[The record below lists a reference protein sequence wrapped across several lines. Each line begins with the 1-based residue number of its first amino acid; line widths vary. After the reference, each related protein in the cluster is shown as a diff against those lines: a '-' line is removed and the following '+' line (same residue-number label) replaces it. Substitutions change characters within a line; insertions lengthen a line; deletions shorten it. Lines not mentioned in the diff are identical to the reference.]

1 MKLMFVE
8 ARYKTLISIEKHVLK
23 LPKRIGL
30 VTTVQ
35 FIGQLKKIQS
45 ALEKQ
50 DKMVFL
56 GTGKHT
62 VYQGQVLGCDVDA
75 AVSVEKNVDAF
86 LYIGSGLF
94 HPTAISLKTKK
105 DVFTFNPLTEKFG
118 MVDRKEAEKI
128 NKKRKGALI
137 KFLSSK
143 EIGIIVTTK
152 PGQEQLKK
160 AIELKKRFKDKN
172 FYFLIFDTIDFG
184 QLENF
189 PFIECFVNTA
199 CPRIALDD
207 SIQLNKAIINLEDIT
222 KIAVRRYC

>member
-1 MKLMFVE
+1 MKLMFIE
-8 ARYKTLISIEKHVLK
+8 ARYKNLISIEKHVLK
-23 LPKRIGL
+23 LPKSIGL

-35 FIGQLKKIQS
+35 FIGQVKKVKSQ
-45 ALEKQ
+45 LEKEG
-50 DKMVFL
+50 KKVFL
-56 GTGKHT
+56 GKGKHT
-62 VYQGQVLGCDVDA
+62 RYKGQILGCDVRA
-75 AVSVEKNVDAF
+75 AVSVEKKVDAF

-94 HPTAISLKTKK
+94 HPVAISLKTKK
-105 DVFTFNPLTEKFG
+105 HVFTFNPLTKKFG
-118 MVDRKEAEKI
+118 KVDIKKADRI
-128 NKKRKGALI
+128 NKRKKGALI

-143 EIGIIVTTK
+143 EIGVIVTTK

-160 AIELKKRFKDKN
+160 AFELKNKFKHKN

-207 SIQLNKAIINLEDIT
+207 SIKINKAIINLEDI
-222 KIAVRRYC
+222 KN

>member
-8 ARYKTLISIEKHVLK
+8 ARCKKPVFIGKHVLK
-23 LPKRIGL
+23 LPEKIGL

-35 FIGQLKKIQS
+35 FIGQIKKIKS
-45 ALEKQ
+45 MLEKEG
-50 DKMVFL
+50 KKVFL
-56 GTGKHT
+56 GKGRHT
-62 VYQGQVLGCDVDA
+62 KYNGQVLGCDVQSA
-75 AVSVEKNVDAF
+75 ISVSNKVDAF

-94 HPTAISLKTKK
+94 HPIAVSLKTKK
-105 DVFTFNPLTEKFG
+105 DVFSFNPLTNKFNK
-118 MVDRKEAEKI
+118 VDRKEAEKI
-128 NKKRKGALI
+128 NKRKKGALI

-143 EIGIIVTTK
+143 EIGVIVTTK

-160 AIELKKRFKDKN
+160 AFELKSKFKDKN
-172 FYFLIFDTIDFG
+172 FYFLIFNTIDFN

-207 SIQLNKAIINLEDIT
+207 SIKLTKSIINLEDI
-222 KIAVRRYC
+222 

>member
-8 ARYKTLISIEKHVLK
+8 ARYKKPVLIGKHVLK
-23 LPKRIGL
+23 LPPKVGL

-35 FIGQLKKIQS
+35 FIGQIKEVKSQ
-45 ALEKQ
+45 LEKEG
-50 DKMVFL
+50 KKVFL
-56 GTGKHT
+56 GRGKHT
-62 VYQGQVLGCDVDA
+62 VYQGQVLGCDVNSA
-75 AVSVEKNVDAF
+75 LSISNKVDAF

-94 HPTAISLKTKK
+94 HPIAISLKTKK
-105 DVFTFNPLTEKFG
+105 DVFTFNPLTNKFSK
-118 MVDRKEAEKI
+118 VDKKEAEKI
-128 NKKRKGALI
+128 NKKKKGALI

-143 EIGIIVTTK
+143 EIGVIVTTK

-160 AIELKKRFKDKN
+160 AFELKNKFKDKN
-172 FYFLIFDTIDFG
+172 FYFLTFNTINFN

-207 SIQLNKAIINLEDIT
+207 SVNISKSIINLKDIT
-222 KIAVRRYC
+222 

>member
-8 ARYKTLISIEKHVLK
+8 ARYKKPVLIGKHVLK
-23 LPKRIGL
+23 LPPKVGL

-35 FIGQLKKIQS
+35 FIGQIKEVKSQ
-45 ALEKQ
+45 LEKEG
-50 DKMVFL
+50 KKVFL
-56 GTGKHT
+56 GRGKHT
-62 VYQGQVLGCDVDA
+62 VYQGQVLGCDVNSA
-75 AVSVEKNVDAF
+75 LSISNKVDAF

-94 HPTAISLKTKK
+94 HPIAISLKTKK
-105 DVFTFNPLTEKFG
+105 DVFTFNPLTNKFSK
-118 MVDRKEAEKI
+118 VDKKEAEKI
-128 NKKRKGALI
+128 NKKKKGALI

-143 EIGIIVTTK
+143 EIGVIVTTK

-160 AIELKKRFKDKN
+160 AFELKNKFKDKN
-172 FYFLIFDTIDFG
+172 FYFLIFNTINFN

-207 SIQLNKAIINLEDIT
+207 SVNISKSIINLKDIT
-222 KIAVRRYC
+222 

>member
-8 ARYKTLISIEKHVLK
+8 ARCKKPVFIGKHVLK
-23 LPKRIGL
+23 LPEKIGL

-35 FIGQLKKIQS
+35 FIGQVKEVKSQ
-45 ALEKQ
+45 LEKEG
-50 DKMVFL
+50 KKVFF
-56 GTGKHT
+56 GKGKHT
-62 VYQGQVLGCDVDA
+62 AYQGQVLGCDVDT

-94 HPTAISLKTKK
+94 HPIAISLKTKK

-143 EIGIIVTTK
+143 EIGVVVTTK

-160 AIELKKRFKDKN
+160 ALELKNKFKDKN
-172 FYFLIFDTIDFG
+172 FYFLIFNTIDFN

-189 PFIECFVNTA
+189 PFIECFVNTV

-207 SIQLNKAIINLEDIT
+207 SIKLTKPIINLEDI
-222 KIAVRRYC
+222 ALY

>member
-8 ARYKTLISIEKHVLK
+8 ARYNNPVFIGKHVLK
-23 LPKRIGL
+23 LPEKIGL

-35 FIGQLKKIQS
+35 FIGQVKEIKLQLEQEGKK
-45 ALEKQ
+45 
-50 DKMVFL
+50 VFF
-56 GTGKHT
+56 GKGKHAA
-62 VYQGQVLGCDVDA
+62 YQAQVLGCDVNSA
-75 AVSVEKNVDAF
+75 LSVNNKVDAF

-105 DVFTFNPLTEKFG
+105 DVFIFNPLTNKFNKI
-118 MVDRKEAEKI
+118 DREQAEKI
-128 NKKRKGALI
+128 NKKNKGALI

-143 EIGIIVTTK
+143 EIGVIVTTK

-160 AIELKKRFKDKN
+160 AFELKNKFRDKN
-172 FYFLIFDTIDFG
+172 FYFLVFNTIDFN

-189 PFIECFVNTA
+189 PFVECFVNTA

-207 SIQLNKAIINLEDIT
+207 SIKINKAIINLEDI
-222 KIAVRRYC
+222 KN

>member
-8 ARYKTLISIEKHVLK
+8 ARYNNPVFIGKHVLK
-23 LPKRIGL
+23 LPEKIGL

-35 FIGQLKKIQS
+35 FIGQIKKIKS
-45 ALEKQ
+45 ELEK
-50 DKMVFL
+50 KGRKVFL
-56 GTGKHT
+56 GKGKHT
-62 VYQGQVLGCDVDA
+62 KYNGQVLGCDVQA
-75 AVSVEKNVDAF
+75 AVSVEKKVDAF
-86 LYIGSGLF
+86 FYIGSGLF

-105 DVFTFNPLTEKFG
+105 DVFTFNPLTNKFNK
-118 MVDRKEAEKI
+118 MDKNQAEKI
-128 NKKRKGALI
+128 NKKNKGALI

-143 EIGIIVTTK
+143 EIGVIVTTK

-160 AIELKKRFKDKN
+160 ALGLKNKFKDKN

-207 SIQLNKAIINLEDIT
+207 SIKISKAIINLEDIT
-222 KIAVRRYC
+222 KIIIKRGH

>member
-8 ARYKTLISIEKHVLK
+8 ARCKKPVFIGKHVLK
-23 LPKRIGL
+23 LPEKIGL

-35 FIGQLKKIQS
+35 FIGQVKEVKSQ
-45 ALEKQ
+45 LEK
-50 DKMVFL
+50 DGKKVFF
-56 GTGKHT
+56 GKGKHT
-62 VYQGQVLGCDVDA
+62 KYKGQILGCDVQA
-75 AVSVEKNVDAF
+75 AVSVEKKVDAF

-94 HPTAISLKTKK
+94 HPIAILLKTKK
-105 DVFTFNPLTEKFG
+105 DVFTFNPLTEKFSK
-118 MVDRKEAEKI
+118 VDMKEAEKI
-128 NKKRKGALI
+128 NKRKKGSLL

-143 EIGIIVTTK
+143 EIGVIVTTK

-160 AIELKKRFKDKN
+160 AFDLKNRFKDKN
-172 FYFLIFDTIDFG
+172 FYFLVFNTIDFN

-207 SIQLNKAIINLEDIT
+207 SIKLTKSIINLEDI
-222 KIAVRRYC
+222 

>member
-8 ARYKTLISIEKHVLK
+8 ARCKKPVFIGKHVLK
-23 LPKRIGL
+23 LPEKIGL

-35 FIGQLKKIQS
+35 FIEQVKEIKSQ
-45 ALEKQ
+45 LEKEG
-50 DKMVFL
+50 KKVFF
-56 GTGKHT
+56 GKGKHAA
-62 VYQGQVLGCDVDA
+62 YQAQVLGCDVDS
-75 AVSVEKNVDAF
+75 AVSVEKKVDAF

-105 DVFTFNPLTEKFG
+105 DVFIFNPLTNKFNKI
-118 MVDRKEAEKI
+118 DREQAEKI
-128 NKKRKGALI
+128 NKKNKGALI

-143 EIGIIVTTK
+143 EIGVIVTTK

-160 AIELKKRFKDKN
+160 AFELKNKFRDKN
-172 FYFLIFDTIDFG
+172 FYFLVFNTIDFN

-189 PFIECFVNTA
+189 PFVECFVNTA

-207 SIQLNKAIINLEDIT
+207 SIKINKAIINLEDI
-222 KIAVRRYC
+222 KN

>member
-8 ARYKTLISIEKHVLK
+8 ARCKKPVFIGKHVLK
-23 LPKRIGL
+23 LPEKIGL

-35 FIGQLKKIQS
+35 FIGQVKEVKLQ
-45 ALEKQ
+45 LEKEG
-50 DKMVFL
+50 KKVFF
-56 GTGKHT
+56 GKGKYAA
-62 VYQGQVLGCDVDA
+62 YQAQVLGCDVDS
-75 AVSVEKNVDAF
+75 AVSIEKKVDAF
-86 LYIGSGLF
+86 LYIGSGMF

-105 DVFTFNPLTEKFG
+105 DVFTFNPLTNKFNKIDG
-118 MVDRKEAEKI
+118 KDVERI
-128 NKKRKGALI
+128 NKRKKGALI

-143 EIGIIVTTK
+143 EIGVIVTTK

-160 AIELKKRFKDKN
+160 AFDLKNRFKDKN
-172 FYFLIFDTIDFG
+172 FYFLIFNTIDFN

-207 SIQLNKAIINLEDIT
+207 SIKLTKSIINLEDI
-222 KIAVRRYC
+222 

>member
-1 MKLMFVE
+1 MKLMFIE
-8 ARYKTLISIEKHVLK
+8 ARYKKLISIEKHVLK

-30 VTTVQ
+30 ITTVQ
-35 FIGQLKKIQS
+35 FIGQVKEVKLQ
-45 ALEKQ
+45 LEKQ
-50 DKMVFL
+50 GRKVFL

-62 VYQGQVLGCDVDA
+62 AYQGQVLGCDVDA
-75 AVSVEKNVDAF
+75 AVSVEKKVDAF

-94 HPTAISLKTKK
+94 HPIAISLKTKK
-105 DVFTFNPLTEKFG
+105 DVFSFNPLTNKFNK
-118 MVDRKEAEKI
+118 VDRKEAEKI
-128 NKKRKGALI
+128 NKRKKGALI

-143 EIGIIVTTK
+143 EIGVIVTTK

-160 AIELKKRFKDKN
+160 AFELKNKFKDKN
-172 FYFLIFDTIDFG
+172 FYFLIFDTIDFN

-207 SIQLNKAIINLEDIT
+207 SIKINKAILNLEDVT
-222 KIAVRRYC
+222 

>member
-1 MKLMFVE
+1 MFVE
-8 ARYKTLISIEKHVLK
+8 ARYNKAVFIGKHVLK
-23 LPKRIGL
+23 LPEKIGL

-35 FIGQLKKIQS
+35 FIGQIKKIKS
-45 ALEKQ
+45 ELEK
-50 DKMVFL
+50 KGRKVFL
-56 GTGKHT
+56 GKGKHT
-62 VYQGQVLGCDVDA
+62 KYNGQVLGCDVQA
-75 AVSVEKNVDAF
+75 AVSVEKKVDAF
-86 LYIGSGLF
+86 FYIGSGLF

-105 DVFTFNPLTEKFG
+105 DVFTFNPLTNKFNK
-118 MVDRKEAEKI
+118 MDKNQAEKI
-128 NKKRKGALI
+128 NKKNKGALI

-143 EIGIIVTTK
+143 EIGVIVTTK

-160 AIELKKRFKDKN
+160 ALGLKNKFKDKN

-207 SIQLNKAIINLEDIT
+207 SIKISKAIINLEDIT
-222 KIAVRRYC
+222 KIIIKRGH

>member
-8 ARYKTLISIEKHVLK
+8 ARYKKLISIEKHVLK

-50 DKMVFL
+50 DKVVFL

-62 VYQGQVLGCDVDA
+62 AYQGQVLGCDVDA

-86 LYIGSGLF
+86 LYIGSGSF

-105 DVFTFNPLTEKFG
+105 QVFTFNPLTEKFS

-143 EIGIIVTTK
+143 EIGVIITTK
-152 PGQEQLKK
+152 PGQEQLKE
-160 AIELKKRFKDKN
+160 ALELKNKFRDKS

-189 PFIECFVNTA
+189 PFVECFVNTA

-207 SIQLNKAIINLEDIT
+207 SVRINKAIINLEDI
-222 KIAVRRYC
+222 KN

>member
-8 ARYKTLISIEKHVLK
+8 ARCKKPVFIGKHVLK
-23 LPKRIGL
+23 LPEKIGL

-35 FIGQLKKIQS
+35 FIGQVKEVKLQ
-45 ALEKQ
+45 LEKEG
-50 DKMVFL
+50 KKVFF
-56 GTGKHT
+56 GKGKYAA
-62 VYQGQVLGCDVDA
+62 YQAQVLGCDVDS
-75 AVSVEKNVDAF
+75 AVSIEKKVDAF
-86 LYIGSGLF
+86 LYIGSGMF

-105 DVFTFNPLTEKFG
+105 DVFTFNPLTNKFNKIDG
-118 MVDRKEAEKI
+118 KDVERI
-128 NKKRKGALI
+128 NKRKKGALI

-143 EIGIIVTTK
+143 EIGVIVTTK

-160 AIELKKRFKDKN
+160 AFELKSKFKDKN
-172 FYFLIFDTIDFG
+172 FYFLIFNTIDFN

-207 SIQLNKAIINLEDIT
+207 SIKLTKSIINLEDI
-222 KIAVRRYC
+222 

>member
-8 ARYKTLISIEKHVLK
+8 ARYKKPVFIGKHVLK
-23 LPKRIGL
+23 LPEKIGL

-35 FIGQLKKIQS
+35 FIGQVKEVKLQ
-45 ALEKQ
+45 LEKEG
-50 DKMVFL
+50 KKVFF
-56 GTGKHT
+56 GKGKYAA
-62 VYQGQVLGCDVDA
+62 YQAQVLGCDVDS
-75 AVSVEKNVDAF
+75 AVSIEKKVDAF
-86 LYIGSGLF
+86 LYIGSGMF

-105 DVFTFNPLTEKFG
+105 DVFTFNPLTNKFNKIDG
-118 MVDRKEAEKI
+118 KDVERI
-128 NKKRKGALI
+128 NKRKKGALI

-143 EIGIIVTTK
+143 EIGVIVTTK

-160 AIELKKRFKDKN
+160 AFELKSKFKDKN
-172 FYFLIFDTIDFG
+172 FYFLIFNTIDFN

-207 SIQLNKAIINLEDIT
+207 SIKLTKSIINLEDI
-222 KIAVRRYC
+222 